1 MCIDVPNIYRTYD
14 IPTKGVPIE
23 TKSPA
28 PNHPPFRSHL
38 STRVPPPIE
47 TLPEGSSPHASVLAR
62 DVLSLFP
69 PSKMTVLAGDPISL
83 NSYLHR
89 QKQSGPMS

>member
-1 MCIDVPNIYRTYD
+1 MTPG
-14 IPTKGVPIE
+14 PKGVATE

-38 STRVPPPIE
+38 STCVPPTIE
-47 TLPEGSSPHASVLAR
+47 TLPEGSIPPALVLAR

-89 QKQSGPMS
+89 QKRSRPMS